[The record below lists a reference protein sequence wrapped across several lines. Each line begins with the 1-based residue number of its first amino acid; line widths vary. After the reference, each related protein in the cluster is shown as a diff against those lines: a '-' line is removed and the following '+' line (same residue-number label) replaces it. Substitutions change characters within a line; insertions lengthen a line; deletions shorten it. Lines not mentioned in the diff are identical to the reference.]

1 MPQKLL
7 PSGHLMEL
15 FAPYRNDET
24 RMIGVIERA
33 VSCGFYKNLELGI
46 FFDKGNRKKVRS
58 LLEQNGLRATTF
70 GTPYIKERH
79 LSLCS
84 LDAGERQ
91 QAINLMKQL
100 AVLAAEAGYS
110 VFGVPSGDDPGP
122 AFRGFSK
129 LVLIDALQ
137 EIAETCQD
145 LGMFLS
151 IEPLDRYAFKKQLIG
166 PIEEAVQWFR
176 ELHERCPNTIL
187 HWDSAHEALGR
198 IDLSRSLSIAAEFV
212 GQAHLCNA
220 ITDEA
225 HPCFGDLHMDVG
237 IAPNYETE
245 GYLTPDVG
253 AALLRQLAAYDD
265 PKGWNLCYV
274 AVEVLGHPGD
284 DLWRKE
290 RIVREFTAECF
301 RRAGLL

>member
-1 MPQKLL
+1 MPQRLL

-33 VSCGFYKNLELGI
+33 VSFGFYKNLELGI
-46 FFDKGNRKKVRS
+46 FFDRENRRKVRS
-58 LLEQNGLRATTF
+58 LLEENDLKTTTF
-70 GTPYIKERH
+70 GTPWIKERH

-84 LDAGERQ
+84 LDADERRK
-91 QAINLMKQL
+91 AVDLMKQL
-100 AVLAAEAGYS
+100 AALSAEAGCT

-122 AFRGFSK
+122 AFRGFAK
-129 LVLIDALQ
+129 LILLDALE
-137 EIAETCQD
+137 EIAGTCRE

-166 PIEEAVQWFR
+166 PIAESVRWFR
-176 ELHERCPNTIL
+176 ELHDRCPNTIL

-198 IDLSRSLSIAAEFV
+198 IDLSESLAVAAPYI

-220 ITDEA
+220 ITDES

-237 IAPNYETE
+237 AAPDYGTE

-253 AALLRQLAAYDD
+253 AALLRQLAEYDD
-265 PKGWNLCYV
+265 PKGWNTCYV

-301 RRAGLL
+301 RRAGLI